1 LAKLSHTACFA
12 HFGTAPRNV
21 QWSWS
26 ARNEATRTVV
36 VTLWQDEFKRV
47 DGKLS
52 YERGPAWIEGSRRR
66 PGHSELMENLRWALD
81 HCDGWVRVIIAIAK
95 NKNAHPRSISEC
107 FPSKMQLRVTHL
119 DQTTGA
125 FAFEAPEFEKK

>member
-1 LAKLSHTACFA
+1 
-12 HFGTAPRNV
+12 
-21 QWSWS
+21 
-26 ARNEATRTVV
+26 
-36 VTLWQDEFKRV
+36 
-47 DGKLS
+47 
-52 YERGPAWIEGSRRR
+52 
-66 PGHSELMENLRWALD
+66 MENLRWALD